1 MPLFESAFVSLP
13 TNNNLLILQYKE
25 QLKFVTAA
33 SLLKLFAIDGGLFAS
48 AYLTH
53 FVPRTSACSFAEFY
67 SVDRARARAR
77 S

>member
-1 MPLFESAFVSLP
+1 LLA
-13 TNNNLLILQYKE
+13 TTLILFPDSTSNDRKTLYR
-25 QLKFVTAA
+25 
-33 SLLKLFAIDGGLFAS
+33 S
-48 AYLTH
+48 LTH

>member
-1 MPLFESAFVSLP
+1 MTEIFLFLNELKKGLSTLM
-13 TNNNLLILQYKE
+13 NLI
-25 QLKFVTAA
+25 
-33 SLLKLFAIDGGLFAS
+33 SLLNDHNYNHTKSNLFKPIVNN
-48 AYLTH
+48 LTH